1 MNTLNEEPK
10 RQQRLGKHWARRTH
24 RVLGVSSVTFI
35 FLISL
40 TGLVLSHADTLK
52 LSTHYISGPVMLGLY
67 GIDAP
72 PVETAFEA
80 RGVIFATA
88 DNKLF
93 ANGQLMAD
101 EVEALRGAITKDDV
115 IVLATDSEFFIVTQS
130 AELVERFAPD
140 VSGLTGRLGTDGQLV
155 VADIDSHQ
163 FVFDTNS
170 MRLQSLPGIT
180 NVTWSQAVTPSQQQ
194 VANIAATSLGKT
206 LSWERV
212 LSDLH
217 SGRILPT
224 VGRYLADITAIC
236 LLYLCVT
243 GIFLWFRRR

>member
-40 TGLVLSHADTLK
+40 TGLVLNHADILK

-72 PVETAFEA
+72 PVETAFEV
-80 RGVIFATA
+80 RDVIFATA

-93 ANGQLMAD
+93 ANGQLLAD
-101 EVEALRGAITKDDV
+101 EVEVLRGAITKDNV
-115 IVLATDSEFFIVTQS
+115 IVLATDNEFFIVTQS

-163 FVFDTNS
+163 YFFDTNS

-180 NVTWSQAVTPSQQQ
+180 N
-194 VANIAATSLGKT
+194 
-206 LSWERV
+206 
-212 LSDLH
+212 
-217 SGRILPT
+217 
-224 VGRYLADITAIC
+224 
-236 LLYLCVT
+236 
-243 GIFLWFRRR
+243 

>member
-1 MNTLNEEPK
+1 M
-10 RQQRLGKHWARRTH
+10 
-24 RVLGVSSVTFI
+24 
-35 FLISL
+35 
-40 TGLVLSHADTLK
+40 
-52 LSTHYISGPVMLGLY
+52 
-67 GIDAP
+67 
-72 PVETAFEA
+72 
-80 RGVIFATA
+80 
-88 DNKLF
+88 
-93 ANGQLMAD
+93 
-101 EVEALRGAITKDDV
+101 
-115 IVLATDSEFFIVTQS
+115 LATDNEFFIVTQS